1 MKKIVFLSAKF
12 YDFKNKCLTIG
23 GVQSYLTAL
32 INICKSLNIPL
43 AFYQMGNYDDH
54 TIYEGINIQQIKVSN
69 NNDQVFTNLVYQ
81 FVTKQTNQNNIVAF
95 YATES
100 IVPKKMPF
108 DNAIAIQHGI
118 SWDVPCD
125 VKRSSFRRL
134 ISKLK
139 RDHKIF
145 CQVRNLN
152 QMVCVD
158 YNYVNWLRTQLDRIS
173 TKLIVIPNYT
183 KIAPIFEK
191 PKGTVNII
199 FARRLFEYRGTR
211 VFATAIKRI
220 LSEYPNI
227 HVTIAGTG
235 PDEDYMKREL
245 ASSSNIKFIKYRS
258 SESLN
263 IHADKHIAVVPTVG
277 SEGTSLSLLE
287 AMSAQCAVI
296 ASNVGGMTN
305 IILDDYNGLMVNA
318 GDADDLYRAMKSL
331 LDNPANIERLSKKA
345 YETVKQ
351 AFPYEKWA
359 KKWTQVLKTIVE

>member
-1 MKKIVFLSAKF
+1 MKKIVFLSARF

-23 GVQSYLTAL
+23 GVQSYLTEL
-32 INICKSLNIPL
+32 INICKSLNIPFV
-43 AFYQMGNYDDH
+43 FYQMGDCDKQ
-54 TIYEGINIQQIKVSN
+54 TTYEEFDIHQIKVP
-69 NNDQVFTNLVYQ
+69 NNDDQTFTNLVY
-81 FVTKQTNQNNIVAF
+81 KQTNHNNIVAF

-108 DNAIAIQHGI
+108 DHAIAIQHGI
-118 SWDVPCD
+118 SWDVPCN
-125 VKRSSFRRL
+125 VKRSSLREL

-145 CQVRNLN
+145 CQVGNLK

-158 YNYVNWLRTQLDRIS
+158 YNYVNWLRTQLCRIH

-183 KIAPIFEK
+183 KIAPLFEK
-191 PKGTVNII
+191 PKDRINII

-211 VFATAIKRI
+211 IFTTATKRI
-220 LSEYPNI
+220 LAEYPNVHI
-227 HVTIAGTG
+227 TIAGTG
-235 PDEDYMKREL
+235 PDENYMKQEL
-245 ASSSNIKFIKYRS
+245 ASFSNVEFIKYKS
-258 SESLN
+258 FESLD

-318 GDADDLYRAMKSL
+318 GDAEDLYRAIKSL
-331 LDNPANIERLSKKA
+331 LDTPTNIVRLSEKA
-345 YETVKQ
+345 YETASQ
-351 AFPYEKWA
+351 AFSYEKWA
-359 KKWTQVLKTIVE
+359 SKWTRVLKSIVE